1 VTYGSLLQDRRRALH
16 TSIVDA
22 IERLN
27 AERLG
32 EHVEALAHHAL
43 RGEAWDKAAR
53 YLREAGTK
61 AFLRSATADAVG
73 HLTKG
78 LEALERL
85 PESPGRDRE
94 ELASLLTLGPVLHA
108 LKGLGA
114 PEAERVFA
122 RARNLS
128 ERTGETVPAFQALWG
143 QWMVSAGLRRI
154 APARRIGSE
163 LLSLAERADDRSL
176 LLQAHHA
183 MWATSFWLGEFGA
196 AEHHIACGVSLY
208 DRDQHRS
215 LAFLYGGHDAGVC
228 CRQFSVWTQWTLGR
242 PTKAAAER
250 QAAIALAEQLTHPP
264 SLAQAFTWS
273 CALSYFERD
282 APAAGRMARQLI
294 DLSTERDLPPWR
306 VAGSIFE
313 GWSRAEAGDKTVGI
327 KQIQEGLAA
336 AKTTGTLMPIEP
348 LYLMVHADAC
358 LKYSLTEEGLS
369 AVDDALAMM
378 EAGGQRTWQSN
389 LCRLRGEL
397 LLLQGRASHEEAERS
412 FRNAL
417 EIARQQ
423 RAQAWELRAATS
435 LGQLLG
441 CRGGGMRR
449 GRPSPTSSAA
459 SRRGSRRPTSR
470 RPRHCSPSSPE
481 SSQPR
486 NQPGPE
492 RCWADAAIQR
502 WKALLDMEDRRLE
515 RCDREQSER
524 HCQHHTC
531 LCAENGIAQQRAHH
545 CALFDAGQAWHQKR
559 IANHLNVDHRAA
571 G

>member
-1 VTYGSLLQDRRRALH
+1 
-16 TSIVDA
+16 
-22 IERLN
+22 
-27 AERLG
+27 
-32 EHVEALAHHAL
+32 VELLAHHAL

-73 HLTKG
+73 YLTKA
-78 LEALERL
+78 LEVLERL

-94 ELASLLTLGPVLHA
+94 ELASLLTLGPALHA

-154 APARRIGSE
+154 APARRIGNE

-176 LLQAHHA
+176 LLEAHHA

-196 AEHHIACGVSLY
+196 AEHHIACGMSLY

-282 APAAGRMARQLI
+282 APAAGRMARRLV
-294 DLSTERDLPPWR
+294 DLSRERDLPPWR

-313 GWSRAEAGDKTVGI
+313 GWSRAEAGDKTAGI
-327 KQIQEGLAA
+327 EQIREGLAA

-358 LKYSLTEEGLS
+358 LTHILTEEGLRTV
-369 AVDDALAMM
+369 ADALAMM
-378 EAGGQRTWQSN
+378 DAGGQRTWQSN

-397 LLLQGRASHEEAERS
+397 LLLQGRGSHEEAELS
-412 FRNAL
+412 FRHAL

-423 RAQAWELRAATS
+423 RAQAWELRAAAS
-435 LGQLLG
+435 LGRLLG
-441 CRGGGMRR
+441 LQGRR
-449 GRPSPTSSAA
+449 DEARETLANVLGRFTEGFETANLTEA
-459 SRRGSRRPTSR
+459 RT
-470 RPRHCSPSSPE
+470 
-481 SSQPR
+481 
-486 NQPGPE
+486 
-492 RCWADAAIQR
+492 
-502 WKALLDMEDRRLE
+502 LL
-515 RCDREQSER
+515 
-524 HCQHHTC
+524 
-531 LCAENGIAQQRAHH
+531 AQ
-545 CALFDAGQAWHQKR
+545 LS
-559 IANHLNVDHRAA
+559 
-571 G
+571 